1 MDDIKSVE
9 AQPETPQVEEE
20 LTEKQA
26 AQFAAQAEAGE

>member
-1 MDDIKSVE
+1 MTDESRVE
-9 AQPETPQVEEE
+9 EVPQAEEE